1 MPLWSSYRFRLQTG
15 VLLLAMGMV
24 APQLRGQEQDFDVYK
39 LRIDGSWFHSSPSGN
54 FQSSGQRGLG
64 LVDIN
69 KDLDFS
75 SFDTFVGKVDWKFT
89 RKNHLYFGASPLTQ
103 SNQTVLN
110 RTIVF
115 QGQTFDV
122 GLTTN
127 AELRSN
133 IYALGYQYD
142 IIRRKRGHFGI
153 ALQINLLDSQAKI
166 SAMAQTAGGTQQVAR
181 SASGSLLAPIPV
193 AGPEFRLY
201 LTNSPR
207 LFIQGNVFGM
217 YLFGY
222 GNYVSSAGVIGL
234 TLSKHLSMTGGYQ
247 LGSRIEVK
255 TNATDRLGLRL
266 TQVGTIVGLEVSF

>member
-1 MPLWSSYRFRLQTG
+1 
-15 VLLLAMGMV
+15 LLAVGM
-24 APQLRGQEQDFDVYK
+24 ATPQLRGQEQDFDVYK
-39 LRIDGSWFHSSPSGN
+39 LRINGYWFHSNPSGN
-54 FQSSGQRGLG
+54 FQSAGQRGFG

-75 SFDTFVGKVDWKFT
+75 SFDSFVGKVDWKFT

-122 GLTTN
+122 GLTTK

-133 IYALGYQYD
+133 VYALGYQYD
-142 IIRRKRGHFGI
+142 IIRRRRGHLGV

-166 SAMAQTAGGTQQVAR
+166 SAVAQTAGGMQQVAR
-181 SASGSLLAPIPV
+181 SASASLLAPIPI

-207 LFIQGNVFGM
+207 LYVEGNVFGM

-222 GNYVSSAGVIGL
+222 GNYVSSAGVLGL
-234 TLSKHLSMTGGYQ
+234 TLSKHLSMKGGYQ
-247 LGSRIEVK
+247 LGSRLEVK
-255 TNATDRLGLRL
+255 SNTTDRIGLRL
-266 TQVGTIVGLEVSF
+266 TQVGSIVGLELSF